1 MDLFKLVGSI
11 FVDNEQANESLSK
24 TDKKASNV
32 GETFGKVAKG
42 AAAIGTAAV
51 AGAATLTTAVVGM
64 ASSSASSMDV
74 IDKASQRMGVSAEYY
89 QELAHAAS
97 LSGVEM
103 GTLEKAAKKLEGTDI
118 DMSQALDQ
126 IYAMESAEDRAKVAA
141 DLFGDSVAYQ
151 LTPMLNAS
159 GEQFAAMRQEANDL
173 GLVMSGDAVSAGAA
187 LNDTL
192 SNLKDSAGALMTE
205 VGVALMPVVQQFAE
219 ALLGFMPQIHSL
231 LERLIPII
239 SKTFES
245 LLPPLLELIESL
257 LPVIFQLIEQLIPP
271 IMEIIQT
278 ILPIMAQLFATLM
291 PVFVQLCQA
300 ILPVVVSLINQ
311 LLPLLDPIIQLL
323 NPILQL
329 LLAVLDPLL
338 QLINLILPPIIDL
351 VTAVAGVL
359 SDLLGDAIGWIVD
372 KFTSFKDTTQTVF
385 EKVREFIETPVQKV
399 IDFFGR
405 FKTTVQSV
413 ISIVKEKFTDFK
425 NKVKEIFEAIVDFVK
440 KPINS
445 VIGFLN
451 NLISGVVSGINT
463 FIRAINT
470 IHVDVPQWLA
480 DLTGVHS
487 IGFNLQE
494 LTAPQIPLLAKGGEV
509 DGGSAIVGEDGP
521 ELLQTNGQKTRVTPL
536 NDNNNAFVAIEEKLD
551 TLIGLISK
559 GYGVYLDKD
568 TMVGQLAPSMD
579 KALGRLAVKQGRRI

>member
-24 TDKKASNV
+24 TDKKASSV

-89 QELAHAAS
+89 QELAHAAN

-103 GTLEKAAKKLEGTDI
+103 GTLEAAAKKLEGTDI

-126 IYAMESAEDRAKVAA
+126 IYSMESAEDRARVAA
-141 DLFGDSVAYQ
+141 DLFGDSVAYK

-159 GEQFAAMRQEANDL
+159 GEDFAAMRQEANDL
-173 GLVMSGDAVSAGAA
+173 GLVMSGDTVAAGAA
-187 LNDTL
+187 LNDSL

-205 VGVALMPVVQQFAE
+205 VGASLMPVVQQFAE
-219 ALLGFMPQIHSL
+219 ALLGFMPQIHDL
-231 LERLIPII
+231 LERLTPII
-239 SKTFES
+239 SKTFET

-300 ILPVVVSLINQ
+300 ILPVVVNLINQ

-385 EKVREFIETPVQKV
+385 EKVREFIETPIQKV
-399 IDFFGR
+399 VDFFGR

-413 ISIVKEKFTDFK
+413 ISIVKEKFTDFRD
-425 NKVKEIFEAIVDFVK
+425 KVKEVFNSIIDFVK
-440 KPINS
+440 KPINA
-445 VIGFLN
+445 VLGFLN
-451 NLISGVVSGINT
+451 SLISGIVSGINV
-463 FIRAINT
+463 FIRAINK
-470 IHVDVPQWLA
+470 IHVDVPGWLA

-509 DGGSAIVGEDGP
+509 EGGQAIVGEDGP

-536 NDNNNAFVAIEEKLD
+536 NDNNNAFVELGEKLD
-551 TLIGLISK
+551 ILIGLISK

-568 TMVGQLAPSMD
+568 AVVGQLAPSMD

>member
-24 TDKKASNV
+24 TDKKASSV

-89 QELAHAAS
+89 QELAHAAN

-103 GTLEKAAKKLEGTDI
+103 GTLEAAAKKLEGTDI
-118 DMSQALDQ
+118 DMSQALEQ
-126 IYAMESAEDRAKVAA
+126 IYSMESAEDRARVAA
-141 DLFGDSVAYQ
+141 DLFGDSVAYK

-159 GEQFAAMRQEANDL
+159 GEDFAAMRQEAVDL

-205 VGVALMPVVQQFAE
+205 VGASLMPVVQEFAD
-219 ALLGFMPQIHSL
+219 ALLGFMPQIHSM

-239 SKTFES
+239 SATFAS
-245 LLPPLLELIESL
+245 LLPPLLDLINSL

-271 IMEIIQT
+271 IMQIIQT
-278 ILPIMAQLFATLM
+278 ILPIMSQLFAALM
-291 PVFVQLCQA
+291 PVFVQLCQM
-300 ILPVVVSLINQ
+300 ILPVVVNLLNS
-311 LLPLLDPIIQLL
+311 LLPLLNPIITLL
-323 NPILQL
+323 QPILQL

-338 QLINLILPPIIDL
+338 QLINIILPPIISL
-351 VTAVAGVL
+351 VTAVANVISG
-359 SDLLGDAIGWIVD
+359 LLGDAIGWIVD
-372 KFTSFKDTTQTVF
+372 KFTSFKDTTQSVF
-385 EKVREFIETPVQKV
+385 AKVREFIETPIQKV

-405 FKTTVQSV
+405 FRTTVQSV
-413 ISIVKEKFTDFK
+413 LSIVKEKFTDFK
-425 NKVKEIFEAIVDFVK
+425 NKVKEIFEAVIDFVK
-440 KPINS
+440 KPINA

-451 NLISGVVSGINT
+451 GLINGVVSGINT
-463 FIRAINT
+463 FIRAINK
-470 IHVDVPQWLA
+470 IHVDVPGWLA

-509 DGGSAIVGEDGP
+509 EGGSAIVGEDGP

-551 TLIGLISK
+551 TLIKLLMN

>member
-1 MDLFKLVGSI
+1 MDLFKLVGSV
-11 FVDNEQANESLSK
+11 FVDTDAANESLSK
-24 TDKKASNV
+24 TDKKASSV
-32 GETFGKVAKG
+32 GETLGKVGKG
-42 AAAIGTAAV
+42 AAAVGTAAV
-51 AGAATLTTAVVGM
+51 AGAAALTTAVVGM
-64 ASSSASSMDV
+64 ASSSAESMDV
-74 IDKASQRMGVSAEYY
+74 VDKASQRMGVSAEYY

-126 IYAMESAEDRAKVAA
+126 IYSMESAEDRARVAA
-141 DLFGDSVAYQ
+141 ELFGDSVAYQ

-159 GEQFAAMRQEANDL
+159 GEDFAAMRQEANDL
-173 GLVMSGDAVSAGAA
+173 GLVMSGDAVAAGAA
-187 LNDTL
+187 LNDSL
-192 SNLKDSAGALMTE
+192 SNLKDSAGALMTG
-205 VGVALMPVVQQFAE
+205 VGVELMPIVKQFADM
-219 ALLGFMPQIHSL
+219 LIGYMPQIHDL
-231 LERLIPII
+231 FEKLAPII
-239 SKTFES
+239 SLTFEK
-245 LLPPLLELIESL
+245 LLPPLMSLIESL
-257 LPVIFQLIEQLIPP
+257 LPVIITLVEQLIPP
-271 IMEIIQT
+271 VMDIVGQ
-278 ILPIMAQLFATLM
+278 ILPILVQLFDTLM
-291 PVFVQLCQA
+291 PVFVQLCQM
-300 ILPVVVSLINQ
+300 ILPVVVNLINQ

-338 QLINLILPPIIDL
+338 QLINLILPPIITL
-351 VTAVAGVL
+351 VTSVAGVL

-413 ISIVKEKFTDFK
+413 ISIVKEKFTDFRD
-425 NKVKEIFEAIVDFVK
+425 KVKEVFNSIIDFVK
-440 KPINS
+440 KPINA
-445 VIGFLN
+445 VLGFLN
-451 NLISGVVSGINT
+451 SLISGIVSGINV
-463 FIRAINT
+463 FIRAINK
-470 IHVDVPQWLA
+470 IHVDVPGWLA

-509 DGGSAIVGEDGP
+509 EGGQAIVGEDGP

-551 TLIGLISK
+551 TLIKLLMN

-568 TMVGQLAPSMD
+568 AVVGQLAPSMD